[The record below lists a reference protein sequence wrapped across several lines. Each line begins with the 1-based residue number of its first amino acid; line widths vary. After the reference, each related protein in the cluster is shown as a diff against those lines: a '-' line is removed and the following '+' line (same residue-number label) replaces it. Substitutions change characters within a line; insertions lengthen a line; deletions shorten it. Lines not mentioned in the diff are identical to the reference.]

1 MRVLVKKK
9 QPGRN
14 GIILKDQKEIEILRK
29 ANSIVAWVLNKLKEN
44 LVEGITTYDLDQMA
58 EQEIEKKGGKPA
70 FKGYRGYPATL
81 CISLNNEVVH
91 GIPRKDRV
99 LKQGD
104 LVSMDVGVVYD
115 GYIGDAAISATVG
128 QASPEAAR
136 LIKVTENALMQGIA
150 QARPKNRLGDISH
163 AIQRVVEKAG
173 YSVVKQF
180 VGHGVGK
187 SLHEPPEIPNY
198 GRKGRGPVLKPGM
211 VLAIEPMVNMGSHEV
226 KILED
231 GWTAVTKDG
240 SLSAHFEHSVAIT
253 KHGPIILSTLD

>member
-1 MRVLVKKK
+1 VRVLVKKK

>member
-81 CISLNNEVVH
+81 CISLNNEIVH